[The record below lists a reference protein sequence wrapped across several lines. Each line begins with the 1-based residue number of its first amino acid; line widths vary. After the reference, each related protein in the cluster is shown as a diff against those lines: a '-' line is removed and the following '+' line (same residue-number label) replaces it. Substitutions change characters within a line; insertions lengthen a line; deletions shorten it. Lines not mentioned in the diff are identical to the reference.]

1 MDSPGDEDDRV
12 FYRPSL
18 PPSLPVVTATV
29 DGLLSVASKQRLF
42 IANHADKLRLE
53 LDEEMA
59 AEASTSAL
67 ASKLDR
73 VEARGVAPPEGEWRL
88 NGFSIDDASVLDLV
102 RASPDTLSNLEYVMY
117 TKTGLLAKLAKFF
130 KFGTSKE
137 ERTALNVA
145 DDLAYV
151 LTVAEVVEISGHV
164 LSMVSHALSSQSPKI
179 GKPLVR
185 EVAFELTNSRHRGSE
200 HSMYLL
206 ATMKHERQNAA
217 SKRKANT
224 LNIDLS
230 LYLHTP
236 DILGSTGVA
245 VNVSGDDAD
254 DIPSADVDAGELQ
267 RVLSKRGIFC
277 SRSSSNFVVR
287 QDIRVTSERAARVA
301 TVTTER
307 LVDASND
314 SITAYFENESAT
326 FAAERAAERA
336 TIEEELRA
344 AKRLARQE
352 EERQREREKQ
362 EEVRRENAELMR
374 QGVAPVGVP
383 AEDSDEEDW
392 W

>member
-1 MDSPGDEDDRV
+1 MDSHDEDDRV

-42 IANHADKLRLE
+42 IAGHADKLRLE

-67 ASKLDR
+67 AAKLDG
-73 VEARGVAPPEGEWRL
+73 VETNGVAPPEGEWRL
-88 NGFSIDDASVLDLV
+88 NGFSVDDASVLDLV

-151 LTVAEVVEISGHV
+151 LTVAEVVEISGHI
-164 LSMVSHALSSQSPKI
+164 LSLVSHALSSQSPKI

-236 DILGSTGVA
+236 DILGGSIGVA
-245 VNVSGDDAD
+245 VNVSGNGAD

-287 QDIRVTSERAARVA
+287 QDIVITSERAARVA

-326 FAAERAAERA
+326 FAEERAVERA
-336 TIEEELRA
+336 TIEEELRT
-344 AKRLARQE
+344 AKRLAREE
-352 EERQREREKQ
+352 EERQSERERQ
-362 EEVRRENAELMR
+362 EERRRQNSERMR
-374 QGVAPVGVP
+374 QGVPPVGMK
-383 AEDSDEEDW
+383 AYDSDEDDW